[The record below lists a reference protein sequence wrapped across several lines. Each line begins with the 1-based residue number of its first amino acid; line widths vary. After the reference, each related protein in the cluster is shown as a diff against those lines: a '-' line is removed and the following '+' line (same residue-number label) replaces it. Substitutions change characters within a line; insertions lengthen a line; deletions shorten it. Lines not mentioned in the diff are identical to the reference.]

1 MGERRIVGILQK
13 SFKIGFGEKR
23 GSTDKRVW
31 SIGKQ
36 GLRHKL
42 KTTAGVPGS
51 DAVAL
56 VSGAPVQIILLH
68 MQFPLFSA
76 LIDLKEVAV
85 VIGSVQKISQVITQ
99 WMLMKEALVNY

>member
-1 MGERRIVGILQK
+1 M
-13 SFKIGFGEKR
+13 
-23 GSTDKRVW
+23 
-31 SIGKQ
+31 
-36 GLRHKL
+36 

-85 VIGSVQKISQVITQ
+85 VGCDRQC
-99 WMLMKEALVNY
+99 

>member
-1 MGERRIVGILQK
+1 M
-13 SFKIGFGEKR
+13 
-23 GSTDKRVW
+23 
-31 SIGKQ
+31 
-36 GLRHKL
+36 

-56 VSGAPVQIILLH
+56 VSGAPVQIMLLH

-85 VIGSVQKISQVITQ
+85 VGCEGQC
-99 WMLMKEALVNY
+99 

>member
-13 SFKIGFGEKR
+13 SFEIGFGKKEEQKV
-23 GSTDKRVW
+23 KRVW
-31 SIGKQ
+31 SVGKQ
-36 GLRHKL
+36 GLRQKL

-85 VIGSVQKISQVITQ
+85 VGCEGQC
-99 WMLMKEALVNY
+99 

>member
-13 SFKIGFGEKR
+13 SFKIGFWEKR
-23 GSTDKRVW
+23 GTADKRVW

-85 VIGSVQKISQVITQ
+85 VGCDLQC
-99 WMLMKEALVNY
+99 

>member
-13 SFKIGFGEKR
+13 RFKIGFWEKR
-23 GSTDKRVW
+23 RSTDKRVW

-36 GLRHKL
+36 GLRQKL

-85 VIGSVQKISQVITQ
+85 VGCDLQC
-99 WMLMKEALVNY
+99 

>member
-1 MGERRIVGILQK
+1 M
-13 SFKIGFGEKR
+13 
-23 GSTDKRVW
+23 
-31 SIGKQ
+31 
-36 GLRHKL
+36 RHKL
-42 KTTAGVPGS
+42 KRFSPTAGVPGS

-85 VIGSVQKISQVITQ
+85 VGCDLQC
-99 WMLMKEALVNY
+99 